1 MVNKKVIACIAM
13 MAMTASVVSGC
24 GKKGPTKAE
33 LQNTVTALSNKNTAY
48 EDTIKQLK
56 MVIANYNKN
65 ESVVQDLDSYFTLA
79 ANDNAYVNLDGKV
92 NIAYPLEIKPNR
104 TIQDET
110 LLYLTSTVQ
119 FVPNANW
126 NINCGSGHMKMSHTS
141 DVYGEV
147 DCYTYIG
154 SDTTDNIYPDY
165 IEKHFEALH
174 AEEVG
179 SASSIFLA
187 NGNLAGKQATAR
199 LKVATFPDG
208 TLQVPNEEEMQ
219 TEAESVAESVAE
231 ATGESNAAE
240 SVAESTAETV
250 AETSAAAESSEA
262 TGESTAPET
271 DANGNVIE
279 TTESAPAETEPEV
292 QMETKNY
299 LYTVAVAMY
308 KLDDYSTQVVSF
320 KFFYPEGD
328 ASDVSTKQEFISGV
342 IKSFTI
348 NGNSLT
354 LQ

>member
-1 MVNKKVIACIAM
+1 MINKKVIACIAM
-13 MAMTASVVSGC
+13 MAMTASLVSGC

-33 LQNTVTALSNKNTAY
+33 LQNTVTALSNKNTSY
-48 EDTIKQLK
+48 EETIKQLK
-56 MVIANYNKN
+56 MVISNYNKN

-79 ANDNAYVNLDGKV
+79 ADNNAYVNLDGKV

-119 FVPNANW
+119 FVPNSNW

-141 DVYGEV
+141 GVYGEV

-154 SDTTDNIYPDY
+154 NDTTDNIYPDY
-165 IEKHFEALH
+165 IAKHFEALH
-174 AEEVG
+174 AEEIG
-179 SASSIFLA
+179 SPTSIFLA

-199 LKVATFPDG
+199 LKVATFKDG
-208 TLQVPNEEEMQ
+208 TLQIPNEEE

-231 ATGESNAAE
+231 ATGEITGETTTE
-240 SVAESTAETV
+240 SSAAETV
-250 AETSAAAESSEA
+250 AETSAATESSG
-262 TGESTAPET
+262 TTSESESVAPET
-271 DANGNVIE
+271 DAEGNVIE
-279 TTESAPAETEPEV
+279 TTEAAPVETEPEV
-292 QMETKNY
+292 EMETKNY

-308 KLDDYSTQVVSF
+308 KLDDYSTQIVSF